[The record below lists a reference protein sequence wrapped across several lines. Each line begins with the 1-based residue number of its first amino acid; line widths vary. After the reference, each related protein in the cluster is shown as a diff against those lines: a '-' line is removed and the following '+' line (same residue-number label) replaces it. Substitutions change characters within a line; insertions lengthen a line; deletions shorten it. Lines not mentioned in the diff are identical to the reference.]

1 MKTLNIKKTILTII
15 ITLTLFPLLIH
26 PVLAGESNIDQYN
39 EEFDFDSFLSTLDN
53 ETIDILHEIGIDELS
68 FDDVFDVNPQKV
80 FDSLFGIVAKTI
92 KEPLAFLTVSMG
104 VLMITTLMNSFTES
118 HTINMTG
125 GATLSLCTAVPI
137 AGVVTSSFSVLEA
150 LNVFTTA
157 FAGVFCVLISSAG
170 KISTGVSYAT
180 MTVFSDTLFAGF
192 LTGVSQPVV
201 SSMCA
206 FAFLSCF
213 DTGGFIS
220 RFSGIVKKV
229 YVYVLSFIGTVF
241 SGIVTLKGV
250 LSDGVDNLSSRSIRF
265 VVGRSLPVVG
275 GTVSETYSTLISSLS
290 LIKNTVGVFG
300 IITVAVTVLPML
312 IQLMMWIISLEICLT
327 LSDIMGAGS
336 SVKMLSVLKDALI
349 LLVATITLVSTVFIV
364 SVGVVI
370 TAKGGAL

>member
-1 MKTLNIKKTILTII
+1 MKTLNIIKFILTIT
-15 ITLTLFPLLIH
+15 ITLALFPLLIQ
-26 PVLAGESNIDQYN
+26 PVLAVESNIDQYN
-39 EEFDFDSFLSTLDN
+39 EEFDFDSFLNTLDN
-53 ETIDILHEIGIDELS
+53 ETLDILHEIGIDELS

-80 FDSLFGIVAKTI
+80 FDSLFGIMAKSV
-92 KEPLAFLTVSMG
+92 KAPLTFLTVSMG

>member
-1 MKTLNIKKTILTII
+1 MSLKNKKAFLIVLII
-15 ITLTLFPLLIH
+15 AFLLPCFITSSYA
-26 PVLAGESNIDQYN
+26 VEGNVDQYN
-39 EEFDFDSFLSTLDN
+39 EEFDFESFLGTLDD
-53 ETIDILHEIGIDELS
+53 ETIEVLDEIGIDELS
-68 FDDVFDVNPQKV
+68 FDDVFDVAPGKV
-80 FDSLFGIVAKTI
+80 FNALFNIVSESL

-104 VLMITTLMNSFTES
+104 VLMITTLMTSFCQS

-157 FAGVFCVLISSAG
+157 FAGVFCAIISSSG

-180 MTVFSDTLFAGF
+180 LTVFSDTLFAGF
-192 LTGVSQPVV
+192 LSGVAQPVV

-213 DTGGFIS
+213 DTSGFIG
-220 RFSGIVKKV
+220 RFSQVIKKI
-229 YVYVLSFIGTVF
+229 YVFALSFIGTIF

-300 IITVAVTVLPML
+300 IITVAVTVLPTL
-312 IQLMMWIISLEICLT
+312 IQLVMWIISLEICST
-327 LSDIMGAGS
+327 LSDIMGTGS
-336 SVKMLSVLKDALI
+336 TVQMLSVLKDALV
-349 LLVATITLVSTVFIV
+349 LLVATITIVTTVFIV

-370 TAKGGAL
+370 TAKGGII

>member
-1 MKTLNIKKTILTII
+1 MKTLNIKKIILTII
-15 ITLTLFPLLIH
+15 ITLTLFLLLIH

-39 EEFDFDSFLSTLDN
+39 EEFDFDSFLNTLDT

-80 FDSLFGIVAKTI
+80 FDSLFGIVAKAI

-312 IQLMMWIISLEICLT
+312 IQLLMWIISLEICLT

-336 SVKMLSVLKDALI
+336 SVKMLSVLKDTLI